1 MCIILNKIL
10 ENLERHMEYV
20 QESKFDSR
28 KVGGGVCCLKSKQT
42 NIYYLPTKCNMESDH
57 FRALD
62 FGLLL
67 YPRN

>member
-28 KVGGGVCCLKSKQT
+28 KVGG
-42 NIYYLPTKCNMESDH
+42 
-57 FRALD
+57 R
-62 FGLLL
+62 GLLSQK
-67 YPRN
+67 

>member
-1 MCIILNKIL
+1 
-10 ENLERHMEYV
+10 MEYV

>member
-42 NIYYLPTKCNMESDH
+42 NSYIICQLSATWSQITSG
-57 FRALD
+57 R
-62 FGLLL
+62 
-67 YPRN
+67 

>member
-28 KVGGGVCCLKSKQT
+28 KVGAGPVVSKVNKLT
-42 NIYYLPTKCNMESDH
+42 HILSAN
-57 FRALD
+57 
-62 FGLLL
+62 
-67 YPRN
+67 